1 MKKKILLIAMPMM
14 AAIGLMS
21 FSINGRESSNQSFK
35 IPVSLQEQVLNMAV
49 ENHFLSGS
57 DAQAIK
63 ETDCIQRSVNAF
75 LNNGCDPAAAIDE
88 VAKAAV
94 EAGKYPNITEAK
106 HAIKKEIENVRKNN
120 SYWNSFYK
128 MCGL

>member
-1 MKKKILLIAMPMM
+1 MKKKILLIALPMM

-21 FSINGRESSNQSFK
+21 FTNNESQGSNQT
-35 IPVSLQEQVLNMAV
+35 ITVPASLQKQVLNMAV
-49 ENHFLSGS
+49 ENHLLSNS

-63 ETDCIQRSVNAF
+63 ETDCIQRAVNAF
-75 LNNGCDPAAAIDE
+75 INNGYDPAAAIDE

-94 EAGKYPNITEAK
+94 EAGKYSNTAEAK
-106 HAIKKEIENVRKNN
+106 RAIKKEIEKARNNN